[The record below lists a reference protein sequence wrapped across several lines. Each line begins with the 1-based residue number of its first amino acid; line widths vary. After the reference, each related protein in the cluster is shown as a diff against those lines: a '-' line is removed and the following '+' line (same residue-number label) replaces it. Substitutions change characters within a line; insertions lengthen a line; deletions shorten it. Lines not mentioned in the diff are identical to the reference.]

1 MGAES
6 LNDYPGKT
14 APRNRGKKKPAR
26 IEDPFAVLHTVT
38 FTIRGEE
45 VSFYTVGE
53 VAKALNRKS
62 GTIRKWET
70 LGYIPTATFRT
81 PPPEGQQIPGKVT
94 KGRRLYSRSQV
105 ELLIYSVQHFGLD
118 NSQPNKA
125 NWLGFK
131 KHIKENWIK

>member
-14 APRNRGKKKPAR
+14 APKNRGKKKPAR

-53 VAKALNRKS
+53 VAKALNRRP
-62 GTIRKWET
+62 GTIRKWEAD
-70 LGYIPTATFRT
+70 GFIPTATFRT
-81 PPPEGQQIPGKVT
+81 PIPEGAQIPGKPS
-94 KGRRLYSRSQV
+94 KGRRLYNRSQV
-105 ELLIYSVQHFGLD
+105 ELLIYSVHHFGL
-118 NSQPNKA
+118 NSSQPKNA
-125 NWLGFK
+125 NWIGFK

>member
-14 APRNRGKKKPAR
+14 APRNRGKRKPAR

-38 FTIRGEE
+38 FTIKGED

-53 VAKALNRKS
+53 VAKALNRRP
-62 GTIRKWET
+62 GTIRKWEAD
-70 LGYIPTATFRT
+70 GYIPTATFRT
-81 PPPEGQQIPGKVT
+81 PIPEGAQIPGKPS

-105 ELLIYSVQHFGLD
+105 ELLIYSVQHFGL
-118 NSQPNKA
+118 NSPQPKNA
-125 NWLGFK
+125 NWIGFK
-131 KHIKENWIK
+131 RHIKENWIK